1 MIFRSI
7 FNFLFL
13 DMILIFYRI
22 APNRLNFADK
32 CHGYKAK
39 SCVSVVRCASVAG
52 QVQPH
57 SVGGPLTLCCR
68 ACFLLFAPRDP
79 RIGTDLCA
87 HYKQLH
93 GQASWELAT
102 GNRHQFHWHFCA
114 NLQTRPHPQPHI
126 HSHIHFD
133 NYFGR

>member
-1 MIFRSI
+1 MIIRFT

-102 GNRHQFHWHFCA
+102 GNW
-114 NLQTRPHPQPHI
+114 QPA
-126 HSHIHFD
+126 SVPLALLRKLTDTATSPATYTLPYPF
-133 NYFGR
+133 R